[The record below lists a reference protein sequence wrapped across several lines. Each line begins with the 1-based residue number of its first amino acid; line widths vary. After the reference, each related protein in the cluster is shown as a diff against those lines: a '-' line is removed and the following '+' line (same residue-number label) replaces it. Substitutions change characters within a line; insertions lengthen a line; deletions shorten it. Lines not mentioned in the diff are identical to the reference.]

1 MKKEKELVLDKRK
14 YRLRD
19 TSVHKTISVSK
30 EEKKITRKE
39 NRKKKREK
47 ENGKGKIY
55 KFDYYDKKEERRG
68 DCSSINWNCCLEE

>member
-39 NRKKKREK
+39 NRKKKERKREWQRK
-47 ENGKGKIY
+47 NIQI
-55 KFDYYDKKEERRG
+55 RLLR
-68 DCSSINWNCCLEE
+68 